1 MEESYPRPSLTVDV
15 AVLRYRNGHL
25 EILLIER
32 ARPPFE
38 GRWALPGGFVDE
50 DETPAEAAERELLEE
65 TAVSGMSL
73 FEVGTYGAAG
83 RDPRGW
89 VVSVAFLALA
99 QSDCEAQ
106 AGDDARNAI
115 WHRLNEL
122 PPLAF
127 DHDEIIRGTR
137 EALARRAQIDT
148 SPLMLLPPTF
158 RSSQARALYSR
169 ILEQKISPSAF
180 KAWLR
185 RRGAIE
191 RVGPARFKRS
201 EGLNGNW
208 LGR

>member
-32 ARPPFE
+32 AHPPFE

-50 DETPAEAAERELLEE
+50 GEEPSEAAARELLEE
-65 TAVSGMSL
+65 TSVSGMSM
-73 FEVGTYGAAG
+73 FQVGTYGAVD

-99 QSDCEAQ
+99 QSHCEAQ
-106 AGDDARNAI
+106 AGDDARHAT
-115 WHRLNEL
+115 WHRLNAL
-122 PPLAF
+122 PPMAF
-127 DHDEIIRGTR
+127 DHDEIIQDARTV
-137 EALARRAQIDT
+137 LASRAQVDT
-148 SPLMLLPPTF
+148 SPLKLLPPTF
-158 RSSQARALYSR
+158 RSRQARELYGQ
-169 ILEQKISPSAF
+169 ILDQKISPSAF

-185 RRGAIE
+185 RRGAVE

-201 EGLNGNW
+201 ERLNDNW